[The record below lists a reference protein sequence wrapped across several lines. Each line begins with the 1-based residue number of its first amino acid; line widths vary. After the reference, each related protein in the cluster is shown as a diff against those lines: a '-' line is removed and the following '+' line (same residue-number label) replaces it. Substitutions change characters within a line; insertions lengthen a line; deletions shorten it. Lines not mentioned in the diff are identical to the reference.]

1 MEEFRRL
8 LLFMVL
14 SIALL
19 IGWSWVNRP
28 EPAPENAGG
37 DQAPAVENRPQDDK
51 PVAKDDKPV
60 AKDDKP
66 VAKDDKPVA
75 KGDKQAA
82 QSDKPA
88 AKDDKPAAVPLPDHP
103 FEIVTIGS
111 NDPKT
116 GYGLQ
121 VQLVTR
127 GAAVMISSS
136 NDPRHLALPRPEV
149 AEDPPLSIVGDHLRR
164 LDTDNNGLTA
174 AELDAWKPSRLG
186 VRELPLTL
194 QTSIEALD
202 KQLQSVDK
210 SSSLNRLNWEVVER
224 STDGEVTNGATFR
237 LRVGEITVTKTFRL
251 KRLSDA
257 DVSLL
262 TTGTNPSTLVDR
274 LPEAY
279 QLEFSLSLTNDSE
292 EDRQLSYRLQ
302 GPVGVPLEEL
312 ENSRYSSSIKW
323 ASSNGTKVTVVDAI
337 TSDEIAENE
346 DENERQQQPRE
357 IWHYVGVDVQYFAA
371 LLFPS
376 DNQVQESLDTIPRG
390 YIARAEPQLIHR
402 DGASSKYIQSS
413 VALYSH
419 DIEIPPGETLTHN
432 YMLYTGPTRPQLLTP
447 LKAQDVLD
455 VTNIFWIGKHISR
468 AMLYFLDVIH
478 SLLPGF
484 GYGFAIIVLTISV
497 RLGMHPLTRKQALSA
512 KIMKDLKPEIE
523 KIKEKYGD
531 DKQAFGRAQMEL
543 FRKNNYNPF
552 SGCLPIIVQL
562 PIFIGLYQALG
573 SSVDLRRASFLYIDN
588 LAGPDRLFHL
598 GFEIPYLGSDFN
610 LLPLVTV
617 VLYLVNNRMF
627 MPPPT
632 TDEAAMQQ
640 KMMNVMMIVF
650 GFLFYRLPAGL
661 LVYFIISTLWGM
673 GERKLIDLLPTP
685 KPKPVPEGQDKP
697 RRGIMAWFG
706 RWMDEAQEKMELQ
719 KQEYERLQKQQKK
732 SEGKGGRR
740 KKRRR

>member
-19 IGWSWVNRP
+19 IGWTWLNRA
-28 EPAPENAGG
+28 EPAPDNVGQDQPAAVGNA
-37 DQAPAVENRPQDDK
+37 ATDDK
-51 PVAKDDKPV
+51 PVATDDKPV
-60 AKDDKP
+60 ATD
-66 VAKDDKPVA
+66 
-75 KGDKQAA
+75 
-82 QSDKPA
+82 DKPA
-88 AKDDKPAAVPLPDHP
+88 AKDDKPVATDDKSVATDDKPSAVPLPDHP
-103 FEIVTIGS
+103 FEVVTIGS
-111 NDPKT
+111 NDPTT

-136 NDPRHLALPRPEV
+136 NDPRHLALARPEV
-149 AEDPPLSIVGDHLRR
+149 AEDPPLSIVGDHLRS
-164 LDTDNNGLTA
+164 LDTDSNGLTA
-174 AELDAWKPSRLG
+174 AELDSWKPSRLG

-262 TTGTNPSTLVDR
+262 TTGTDPSTLVDR

-279 QLEFSLSLTNDSE
+279 QLEFSLSLTNDSDE
-292 EDRQLSYRLQ
+292 YRQLAYRLQ

-337 TSDEIAENE
+337 TADEIAENE

-376 DNQVQESLDTIPRG
+376 ENQVQESLDTVPRG

-402 DGASSKYIQSS
+402 GGASSKYIQSS
-413 VALYSH
+413 VVLASH
-419 DIEIPPGETLTHN
+419 DIEIAPGKTLTHN
-432 YMLYTGPTRPQLLTP
+432 YMLYTGPKRPQLLTP

-523 KIKEKYGD
+523 KIKEKHGGRQAGLWPGTDGTVPQEQLQPVFRLPADHRSIADLHRSLPGPGQFGGSPPRLLPLHRQPGRSRPTLPPRLRDPLPGLRLQPAAVGD
-531 DKQAFGRAQMEL
+531 RGAVPGQQPHVHAAPDDRRGGNAAEDDERDDDRL
-543 FRKNNYNPF
+543 RVPV
-552 SGCLPIIVQL
+552 LPT
-562 PIFIGLYQALG
+562 A
-573 SSVDLRRASFLYIDN
+573 RRPA
-588 LAGPDRLFHL
+588 RLFHHL
-598 GFEIPYLGSDFN
+598 HAVGHG
-610 LLPLVTV
+610 
-617 VLYLVNNRMF
+617 
-627 MPPPT
+627 
-632 TDEAAMQQ
+632 
-640 KMMNVMMIVF
+640 
-650 GFLFYRLPAGL
+650 
-661 LVYFIISTLWGM
+661 
-673 GERKLIDLLPTP
+673 
-685 KPKPVPEGQDKP
+685 
-697 RRGIMAWFG
+697 
-706 RWMDEAQEKMELQ
+706 
-719 KQEYERLQKQQKK
+719 
-732 SEGKGGRR
+732 
-740 KKRRR
+740 